1 MNYCPLCATPLET
14 RLMDNVP
21 RLACSA
27 ENCAYVHWDNP
38 VPVVAALVQ
47 YRGGVLLAR
56 NAAWPEGRYSV
67 ITGFLEKG
75 EAPEHAVLRE
85 VEEELGLQG
94 RLKGFIGYYPFY
106 PQNQLILAFDVARF
120 TPLDTFK
127 SEIDRHLRD
136 LRESKVLPGFD
147 AIRLPGEQRRQ
158 RRDDRARNGVPL
170 VAELLTQLD
179 ALAADLGVQPLRER

>member
-14 RLMDNVP
+14 RVMENTP

-27 ENCAYVHWDNP
+27 AACTYVHWDNP

-56 NAAWPEGRYSV
+56 NAAWPEGRFSV

-75 EAPEHAVLRE
+75 EAPEQAVLRE
-85 VEEELGLQG
+85 VEEELGLRG

-106 PQNQLILAFDVARF
+106 PQNQLILAFDVEAEGDVALNHELAEYRVIA
-120 TPLDTFK
+120 
-127 SEIDRHLRD
+127 IDKLRPWD
-136 LRESKVLPGFD
+136 FGTGLAV
-147 AIRLPGEQRRQ
+147 
-158 RRDDRARNGVPL
+158 RDW
-170 VAELLTQLD
+170 
-179 ALAADLGVQPLRER
+179 LAGRST